1 MVVATALLGMAAM
14 ILSGLNERRR
24 EMAILRALGARPRHV
39 FALLVSESA
48 LLALAGA
55 VIGTGLTYGALT
67 LGAPTLEQRYGVHL
81 GDTLPGLY
89 DFALIGVVT
98 GASAVLGFIPAWAAF
113 RNSLADGMTIRT

>member
-1 MVVATALLGMAAM
+1 MRRLAALLLLAATPAFAGVEGVYR
-14 ILSGLNERRR
+14 LEGVREAASGLELTADGHFRY
-24 EMAILRALGARPRHV
+24 
-39 FALLVSESA
+39 
-48 LLALAGA
+48 
-55 VIGTGLTYGALT
+55 GLTYGALT

-113 RNSLADGMTIRT
+113 HNSLADGMTIRT